1 MPKRSKN
8 LEPSAY
14 LGKNVVVTVGSTVT
28 QKHVPVAR
36 LELSARSVI
45 FGLRWYI
52 YPNIGGGLGAS
63 EDRKLPVQR

>member
-1 MPKRSKN
+1 M
-8 LEPSAY
+8 
-14 LGKNVVVTVGSTVT
+14 TVGSTVI

-52 YPNIGGGLGAS
+52 YPNIGGGLSAS